1 MILYLENKSDTG
13 FHNHMWKTLKGKL
26 EGIAKAVWGQELL
39 FFLHPPQNTG
49 GGEAGERGQVSHSF
63 PLQLLLK

>member
-39 FFLHPPQNTG
+39 FFLHPPQNTSG
-49 GGEAGERGQVSHSF
+49 GSRGEGTSF
-63 PLQLLLK
+63 T